1 MTENDEGLHA
11 STRKQG
17 CEAHLEAREMV
28 IRFFFPSEL
37 HDAMT
42 FDQFCACMPP
52 SLRSAVRA
60 DGDAIQSSSA
70 SGLHGLASAGCISDA
85 RQGVTDGK
93 GDSGGLGKRGTGGRD
108 GDFGQTDLV
117 EALYA
122 SFLQHRRWA
131 RDSVRHSI
139 DVHYPPSRDELLEM
153 SDAELE
159 RHVDVLS
166 QQIASA
172 QESYDESLNCLRT
185 LNSMLRT
192 NAVDV
197 NALRNIGCSSDG
209 SADVPGVCRSIV
221 DHGERVVSMLDASRK

>member
-1 MTENDEGLHA
+1 MVVATDYGATACGAASEGL
-11 STRKQG
+11 
-17 CEAHLEAREMV
+17 L
-28 IRFFFPSEL
+28 
-37 HDAMT
+37 
-42 FDQFCACMPP
+42 
-52 SLRSAVRA
+52 A
-60 DGDAIQSSSA
+60 DWS
-70 SGLHGLASAGCISDA
+70 
-85 RQGVTDGK
+85 
-93 GDSGGLGKRGTGGRD
+93 RD
-108 GDFGQTDLV
+108 G
-117 EALYA
+117 
-122 SFLQHRRWA
+122 
-131 RDSVRHSI
+131 I
-139 DVHYPPSRDELLEM
+139 DKKLAFVELLEM